1 MAEEGNGGTG
11 GLDTS
16 SASESDTVYTQIQI
30 QSIPAEIR
38 VGPPPTSFP
47 VVIHSLR
54 IETSTTTIFVDVGG
68 YSSAPPELILII
80 AEEIIRAAR
89 SRLRSGAIVPITGNR

>member
-16 SASESDTVYTQIQI
+16 SESESDTILTQIQI
-30 QSIPAEIR
+30 QIIPAEIR
-38 VGPPPTSFP
+38 FGPPPVSFP
-47 VVIHSLR
+47 VTVHSLR
-54 IETSTTTIFVDVGG
+54 IVTNTATILVDVGG
-68 YSSAPPELILII
+68 YNSASPELILIT

-89 SRLRSGAIVPITGNR
+89 SRLRSGAVGPVPGNR